1 MSKKI
6 QHFHFSNYTT
16 NNFEVSSSSSSSDNN
31 SIIFKTYQNRN
42 EINQNLQNS
51 PLNNNY
57 PNIPSSSYNDLTFQ
71 PWRPPKTQ
79 DTF

>member
-1 MSKKI
+1 M
-6 QHFHFSNYTT
+6 NYTIK
-16 NNFEVSSSSSSSDNN
+16 NYSISDFVSSSNSESQHEQTIIDPSFSS
-31 SIIFKTYQNRN
+31 YLNRN

-71 PWRPPKTQ
+71 PWRPQ